1 MSKDTKIERLLERQ
15 DVKDKIIESLR
26 RTKKNNVEYTFN
38 FCPINDNIQT
48 TEIEEGKE
56 HTVGDVCTCP
66 NCIKPIGAFHTHT
79 HLTSNQDIVPSPRDI
94 IKSLDEDLNF
104 FCIGA
109 NKDNIGIVRC
119 FNSKTL
125 FSEIGS
131 ALTKAGFEINK
142 ENITKTSKL
151 MVYNMLQGKSFI
163 NNRSYTRL
171 YNIESYESRAIK

>member
-1 MSKDTKIERLLERQ
+1 MDNKNRVERLLERQ
-15 DVKDKIIESLR
+15 DVKDKIIDSLR

-38 FCPINDNIQT
+38 FCPINDTIQT

-56 HTVGDVCTCP
+56 HMVGDICSCP

-94 IKSLDEDLNF
+94 VKSLEEDLNF

-109 NKDNIGIVRC
+109 NKDNIGITRC
-119 FNSKTL
+119 FNSNTL

-131 ALTKAGFEINK
+131 ALKAAWLDINK
-142 ENITKTSKL
+142 KNIEKTSKL

-163 NNRSYTRL
+163 NKRSYTRL
-171 YNIESYESRAIK
+171 YDIKY